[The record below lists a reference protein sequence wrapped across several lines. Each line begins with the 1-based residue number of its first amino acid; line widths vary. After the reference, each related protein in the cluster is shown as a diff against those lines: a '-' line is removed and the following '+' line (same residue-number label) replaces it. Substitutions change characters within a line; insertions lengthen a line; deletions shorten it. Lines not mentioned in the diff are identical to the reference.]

1 MREQKPSKRNLET
14 RSNRVKHM
22 EIRNR
27 KITGAADT
35 ATFQILYNDL
45 DVKRALAKM
54 YEVYYYT
61 LGIQAQEA
69 FTKEELLNCLEGIS
83 NDLRQKYSTDLAEW
97 GFNLA
102 IRRGYITQVAPSVNL
117 YRFSE
122 KIVSE
127 GIELA
132 RKRGTP
138 Y

>member
-1 MREQKPSKRNLET
+1 
-14 RSNRVKHM
+14 M

-27 KITGAADT
+27 KITGNADT

-61 LGIQAQEA
+61 LGIQAQET
-69 FTKEELLNCLEGIS
+69 FTKEELLNCFEGIS
-83 NDLRQKYSTDLAEW
+83 NDLRQKYASDLALW
-97 GFNLA
+97 GFALA
-102 IRRGYITQVAPSVNL
+102 QRRGYISQVAPSVNL
-117 YRFSE
+117 YRISE
-122 KIVSE
+122 KIISE
-127 GIELA
+127 GVELA

>member
-1 MREQKPSKRNLET
+1 
-14 RSNRVKHM
+14 M

-27 KITGAADT
+27 KITGNADT
-35 ATFQILYNDL
+35 ATFQILYNDT
-45 DVKRALAKM
+45 DVRRALAKM

-61 LGIQAQEA
+61 LGIQAQET
-69 FTKEELLNCLEGIS
+69 FSKEELLNCLEGIS
-83 NDLRQKYSTDLAEW
+83 QDLRTKYAQDLALW

-102 IRRGYITQVAPSVNL
+102 VRRGYITQVAPGMNL
-117 YRFSE
+117 YRISE
-122 KIVSE
+122 KIASE